1 VTRSPLAYTE
11 LVRSASRRAFV
22 VAVVLAASLVTRVAP
37 ARVDAPILDHP
48 TLFADLEA
56 LADPALQGRQT
67 GSAGGVAAR
76 HHIANAFRAI
86 GLRPAGTSGYLQPFS
101 FSMRRFGAILGPGP
115 FRRTYHDAANV
126 VGRLEGTDP
135 VKRPIVV
142 SAHYD
147 HLGVI
152 DGVVYPGA
160 DDNASG
166 VAGLLAVARAMKSRT
181 HRHPLVFVAFDAE
194 ELNLRG
200 AKAFVR
206 GAGHQGFALNVNLDM
221 ISRSADNEIYVAG
234 TSHSPSL
241 RPPLEPLQSRTAA
254 TIRFGHDT
262 PELGTGD
269 WTMLSDHGAFHEV
282 GVPFVYFGVEDH
294 EDYHRP
300 TDTLDRVDRRFFADV
315 TALVIE
321 AVMALDRVIH

>member
-1 VTRSPLAYTE
+1 VTRSLLAYTE
-11 LVRSASRRAFV
+11 PVGSASRRAFV
-22 VAVVLAASLVTRVAP
+22 FAVVLTASVVARVAP
-37 ARVDAPILDHP
+37 AGVEAPVLDRR

-67 GSAGGVAAR
+67 GSAGGIAAR
-76 HHIANAFRAI
+76 AHIAAAFEAI

-101 FSMRRFGAILGPGP
+101 FSVRRFGAIVGPGP
-115 FRRTYHDAANV
+115 FRRTYHDAANI

-135 VKRPIVV
+135 AKRPIVV

-147 HLGVI
+147 HLGVV
-152 DGVVYPGA
+152 DGVVYP
-160 DDNASG
+160 
-166 VAGLLAVARAMKSRT
+166 
-181 HRHPLVFVAFDAE
+181 DAE

-206 GAGHQGFALNVNLDM
+206 DGGNQRVALNVNLDM
-221 ISRSADNEIYVAG
+221 ISRNAGHEIYVAG
-234 TSHSPSL
+234 TSHTPSL
-241 RPPLEPLQSRTAA
+241 RPPLESLQSRTAA

-262 PELGTGD
+262 PDLGAGD
-269 WTMLSDHGAFHEV
+269 WTMLSDHGAFHEA

-321 AVMALDRVIH
+321 AVVALDRWLH

>member
-1 VTRSPLAYTE
+1 MPRLA
-11 LVRSASRRAFV
+11 V
-22 VAVVLAASLVTRVAP
+22 VAVVLAASLVARGAP
-37 ARVDAPILDHP
+37 AGVDAPTLDRRA
-48 TLFADLEA
+48 LFADLEA
-56 LADPALQGRQT
+56 LADPALQGRHT

-76 HHIANAFRAI
+76 HHIATAFRAI
-86 GLRPAGTSGYLQPFS
+86 GLRPAGTAGYLQPFS
-101 FSMRRFGAILGPGP
+101 FTVRRFGSILGPGP
-115 FRRTYHDAANV
+115 FRRSYDDAANV

-135 VKRPIVV
+135 GKRPIVV

-147 HLGVI
+147 HLGVV

-166 VAGLLAVARAMKSRT
+166 VAGLLAVARAMKSST

-194 ELNLRG
+194 ELHLRG

-206 GAGHQGFALNVNLDM
+206 AGGSQGFALNVNLDM
-221 ISRSADNEIYVAG
+221 ISRNADNEIYVAG
-234 TSHSPSL
+234 TSHTPSL
-241 RPPLEPLQSRTAA
+241 RPPLEWLQSRTGV

-262 PELGTGD
+262 PDLGAGD
-269 WTMLSDHGAFHEV
+269 WTMLSDHGAFHEA

-300 TDTLDRVDRRFFADV
+300 TDTLERVDRRFFADV

-321 AVMALDRVIH
+321 AVVALDRVVP

>member
-1 VTRSPLAYTE
+1 MSRLALAAALTAWLAVPTAAPPGTGGVSPLD
-11 LVRSASRRAFV
+11 RPS
-22 VAVVLAASLVTRVAP
+22 
-37 ARVDAPILDHP
+37 
-48 TLFADLEA
+48 LFADLEA

-76 HHIANAFRAI
+76 QHIAKAFQAI
-86 GLRPAGTSGYLQPFS
+86 GLRPAGTTGYLQPFS
-101 FSMRRFGAILGPGP
+101 FTLRRFGAILGPGP

-135 VKRPIVV
+135 TKRPIVV

-147 HLGVI
+147 HLGVV

-166 VAGLLAVARAMKSRT
+166 VAALLAVARAMTSRS

-206 GAGHQGFALNVNLDM
+206 GESNQRFALNVNLDM
-221 ISRSADNEIYVAG
+221 ISRNSADEIYVAG
-234 TSHSPSL
+234 TSHSPAL
-241 RPPLEPLQSRTAA
+241 RPPIASLQSKTPV

-262 PELGTGD
+262 PDLGTDD
-269 WTMLSDHGAFHEV
+269 WTMLSDHGAFHQA

-300 TDTLDRVDRRFFADV
+300 TDTIDRVDRRFFGDV

-321 AVMALDRVIH
+321 TVIALDRVIH

>member
-1 VTRSPLAYTE
+1 V
-11 LVRSASRRAFV
+11 FV
-22 VAVVLAASLVTRVAP
+22 FAVVLAASLVTRVAP
-37 ARVDAPILDHP
+37 ARVDAPILDRP
-48 TLFADLEA
+48 ALFADLEA

-76 HHIANAFRAI
+76 EHIAAAFAAI

-101 FSMRRFGAILGPGP
+101 FTVRRFGAILGPGP
-115 FRRTYHDAANV
+115 FRRAYQDAANV

-135 VKRPIVV
+135 EKRPIVV

-166 VAGLLAVARAMKSRT
+166 VAGLLAVARALKSRP

-206 GAGHQGFALNVNLDM
+206 GRGHHSIALNVNLDM
-221 ISRSADNEIYVAG
+221 ISRNADNEIYVAG
-234 TSHSPSL
+234 TSHSPAL
-241 RPPLEPLQSRTAA
+241 RPPLESLQSRSAVTM
-254 TIRFGHDT
+254 RFGHDT
-262 PELGTGD
+262 PDLGAGD
-269 WTMLSDHGAFHEV
+269 WTMLSDHGAFHEA

-321 AVMALDRVIH
+321 AVVAIDQVIH

>member
-1 VTRSPLAYTE
+1 MTRLPLAYTE
-11 LVRSASRRAFV
+11 PVRSASRRVFV
-22 VAVVLAASLVTRVAP
+22 VAVVLAASLVTRVTP
-37 ARVDAPILDHP
+37 ARPDAPILDRP
-48 TLFADLEA
+48 MLFADLEA

-67 GSAGGVAAR
+67 GSPGGVAAR
-76 HHIANAFRAI
+76 GHIADAFREI

-101 FSMRRFGAILGPGP
+101 FTVRRFGPILGLGP

-126 VGRLEGTDP
+126 VGRLEGSDP
-135 VKRPIVV
+135 AKRSIVI

-147 HLGVI
+147 HLGVV

-166 VAGLLAVARAMKSRT
+166 VAGLLAVARAMKSRA

-206 GAGHQGFALNVNLDM
+206 GEGHQGFALNVNLDM
-221 ISRSADNEIYVAG
+221 ISRNADNEIYVAG

-241 RPPLEPLQSRTAA
+241 RPPIASLQSRTPA

-262 PELGTGD
+262 PDLGTGD
-269 WTMLSDHGAFHEV
+269 WTMLSDHGAFHQA

-321 AVMALDRVIH
+321 AVAALDGVVP

>member
-1 VTRSPLAYTE
+1 MTRLPLAYTE
-11 LVRSASRRAFV
+11 PVRSASRRVFV
-22 VAVVLAASLVTRVAP
+22 VAVVLAASLVTRVTP
-37 ARVDAPILDHP
+37 ARPDAPILDRP
-48 TLFADLEA
+48 MLFADLEA
-56 LADPALQGRQT
+56 LADPALRGRQT

-76 HHIANAFRAI
+76 GHIADAFRAI

-101 FSMRRFGAILGPGP
+101 FTVRRSGAILDTGAV
-115 FRRTYHDAANV
+115 RRSYHDAANV
-126 VGRLEGTDP
+126 VGRLEGSDAAT
-135 VKRPIVV
+135 RPIVI

-147 HLGVI
+147 HLGVV

-166 VAGLLAVARAMKSRT
+166 VAGLLAVARAMKSSA

-206 GAGHQGFALNVNLDM
+206 GEGRQEFALNVNLDM
-221 ISRSADNEIYVAG
+221 ISRNADNAIYVAG

-241 RPPLEPLQSRTAA
+241 RPPIASLQSRTAV

-262 PELGTGD
+262 PDLGTGD
-269 WTMLSDHGAFHEV
+269 WTMLSDHGAFHQA

-321 AVMALDRVIH
+321 AVVALDRVVP

>member
-1 VTRSPLAYTE
+1 MTRSPLAYTE
-11 LVRSASRRAFV
+11 PVRSASRRVSV
-22 VAVVLAASLVTRVAP
+22 VAVVLAASLVTRVPP
-37 ARVDAPILDHP
+37 ARPDAPSLDRS

-67 GSAGGVAAR
+67 GSPGAVAAR
-76 HHIANAFRAI
+76 GHIADAFRAI

-101 FSMRRFGAILGPGP
+101 FTVRRFGAILGSGP

-126 VGRLEGTDP
+126 VGRLEGSDP
-135 VKRPIVV
+135 WKRPIVI

-147 HLGVI
+147 HLGVV

-166 VAGLLAVARAMKSRT
+166 VAGLLAVARAMKSRA

-206 GAGHQGFALNVNLDM
+206 GERHQDFALNVNLDM

-241 RPPLEPLQSRTAA
+241 RPPIASLQSRTTA

-262 PELGTGD
+262 PDLGTGD
-269 WTMLSDHGAFHEV
+269 WTMLSDHGVFHQA

-321 AVMALDRVIH
+321 AVVALDGVVP

>member
-1 VTRSPLAYTE
+1 MPRLA
-11 LVRSASRRAFV
+11 V
-22 VAVVLAASLVTRVAP
+22 VAVVLAASLVARGAP
-37 ARVDAPILDHP
+37 AGVDAPTLDRR

-56 LADPALQGRQT
+56 LADPALQGRLT

-76 HHIANAFRAI
+76 HHIASAFRAI
-86 GLRPAGTSGYLQPFS
+86 GLRPAGTAGYLQPFS
-101 FSMRRFGAILGPGP
+101 FTVRRFGNIVGPGP
-115 FRRTYHDAANV
+115 FRRTYDDAANV
-126 VGRLEGTDP
+126 VGRLEGTVP
-135 VKRPIVV
+135 GKRPIVV

-166 VAGLLAVARAMKSRT
+166 VAALLAVARAMTSRD

-194 ELNLRG
+194 ELDLRG
-200 AKAFVR
+200 AKRFVR
-206 GAGHQGFALNVNLDM
+206 GDGNQRFALNVNLDM
-221 ISRSADNEIYVAG
+221 VSRNTHNEIYVAG
-234 TSHSPSL
+234 TSHSPAL
-241 RPPLEPLQSRTAA
+241 RPPLESLRSGTA

-262 PELGTGD
+262 PDLGSGD
-269 WTMLSDHGAFHEV
+269 WTMLSDHGAFHQA

-315 TALVIE
+315 TALVID
-321 AVMALDRVIH
+321 AVAALDRAIP

>member
-1 VTRSPLAYTE
+1 MTRSLLAYTE
-11 LVRSASRRAFV
+11 PVGSASRCAFAF
-22 VAVVLAASLVTRVAP
+22 AVVLTASVVARVAP
-37 ARVDAPILDHP
+37 AGVDAPVLDRR

-67 GSAGGVAAR
+67 GSAGGIAAR
-76 HHIANAFRAI
+76 AHIAAAFEAI

-101 FSMRRFGAILGPGP
+101 FSVRRSGAIVGPGP
-115 FRRTYHDAANV
+115 FRRTYHDAANI

-135 VKRPIVV
+135 AKRPIVV

-147 HLGVI
+147 HLGVV

-206 GAGHQGFALNVNLDM
+206 DGGNQRVALNVNLDM
-221 ISRSADNEIYVAG
+221 ISRNAGHEIYVAG
-234 TSHSPSL
+234 TSHTPSL
-241 RPPLEPLQSRTAA
+241 RPPLESLQSRTAA

-262 PELGTGD
+262 PDLGAGD
-269 WTMLSDHGAFHEV
+269 WTMLSDHGAFHEA

-321 AVMALDRVIH
+321 AVVALDRELH